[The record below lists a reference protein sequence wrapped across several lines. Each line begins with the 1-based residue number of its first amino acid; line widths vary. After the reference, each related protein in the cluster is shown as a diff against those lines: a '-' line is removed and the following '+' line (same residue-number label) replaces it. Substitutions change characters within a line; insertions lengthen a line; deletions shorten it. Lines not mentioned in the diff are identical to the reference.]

1 MTVHL
6 QCLFVNTLFLVVEA
20 YHSRKILLPGA
31 MRASSFPHC
40 SDPADIVRMCR
51 DKMISFLRK
60 SGGEPSLHYITKYA
74 AGDFENCLMHR
85 QEFTLREY
93 VVWCEHKSSVI
104 RKVSVCFR
112 YIIDKHAKSLSKS
125 VISKGIQKLQD
136 CIISEQEELMG
147 DSIAEPMEEWTEG
160 SIKKRAV
167 KKDRITD
174 PDRRPVVEGYEREE
188 DIKGSH
194 TRGRVP
200 EVDNTDMIVD
210 EHDSEDMRP
219 HIRGRHPD
227 LDYPG
232 HPDIERPGEIHSKG
246 TWSYPVHD
254 QAYYY
259 PRREKGLG
267 NETAQSDNKTVETPP
282 TTIEVARPLTKPLL
296 TTPPATEPP
305 GTTRK

>member
-6 QCLFVNTLFLVVEA
+6 QCLFVNTLLLVVGA
-20 YHSRKILLPGA
+20 YHSGKILLPGA
-31 MRASSFPHC
+31 MRASTFPHC
-40 SDPADIVRMCR
+40 SDPGDIVRMCR

-60 SGGEPSLHYITKYA
+60 SGGEPSLHYLTKYA

-112 YIIDKHAKSLSKS
+112 YILDKHAKSLSKS
-125 VISKGIQKLQD
+125 VVSKGIQKLQD
-136 CIISEQEELMG
+136 CIVREREELMG
-147 DSIAEPMEEWTEG
+147 DSMAEPMEEWVGG
-160 SIKKRAV
+160 SIKKRIV
-167 KKDRITD
+167 KRDRIPD
-174 PDRRPVVEGYEREE
+174 PDRRPVFEGFEGEE
-188 DIKGSH
+188 DIRGS
-194 TRGRVP
+194 

-210 EHDSEDMRP
+210 EHGPEDMRP
-219 HIRGRHPD
+219 HIRGRHPY
-227 LDYPG
+227 LG
-232 HPDIERPGEIHSKG
+232 HPSRPDFERPGERHNKG
-246 TWSYPVHD
+246 TWSYPIHD

-267 NETAQSDNKTVETPP
+267 NETTQSDNKTVETPP
-282 TTIEVARPLTKPLL
+282 TTIEVARPMTKPLP

-305 GTTRK
+305 GTTLK